1 MAFLAKK
8 KHQVKIDEQVSVA
21 IPNMAVAKRQPVA
34 KDMGDTVRI
43 SFRMGKGLHTRLKLA
58 SVRQGRTIVSMLEGF
73 VTEHTPIL

>member
-8 KHQVKIDEQVSVA
+8 KHQVDISEQVSGTV
-21 IPNMAVAKRQPVA
+21 PHVAVAKRQTVE
-34 KDMGDTVRI
+34 KKLGDTVRI
-43 SFRMGKGLHTRLKLA
+43 SFRMGKSLHTRLKLA